1 MVETGNAR
9 LLSAIGLARKAGK
22 LTIGTDMVC
31 DAVRSHK
38 ITLVIASGYASENT
52 KKRISD
58 CASFYKTDV
67 NFVQISTEELGAAIG
82 KSACACIGVSDEN
95 FRILIER
102 NL

>member
-1 MVETGNAR
+1 MAETENAK

-22 LTIGTDMVC
+22 LVVGTDMVC
-31 DAVRSHK
+31 EAIRAHRIAMV
-38 ITLVIASGYASENT
+38 VASGDASENT

-58 CASFYKTDV
+58 CASFYKMNV
-67 NFVQISTEELGAAIG
+67 NFVTVSTEELGAAIG
-82 KSACACIGVSDEN
+82 KSACACVGVSDEN